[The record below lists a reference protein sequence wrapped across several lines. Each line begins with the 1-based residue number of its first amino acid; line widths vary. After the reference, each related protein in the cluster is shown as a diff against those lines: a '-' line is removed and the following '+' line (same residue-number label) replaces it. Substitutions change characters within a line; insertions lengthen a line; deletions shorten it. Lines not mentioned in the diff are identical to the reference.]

1 MCFCCRFTMTN
12 FNLLTKILDE
22 NRLTGSNFVDWKRNL
37 MIVLTAE
44 KIAYVFKGD
53 TPYLALQ
60 NGTEEQKEFFDK
72 WHEHDEMA
80 KCYMSASMTNMLQKN
95 CEGMDYQLLINKY

>member
-1 MCFCCRFTMTN
+1 MTN

-37 MIVLTAE
+37 IIVLTA
-44 KIAYVFKGD
+44 KKNAYVFKGD

-72 WHEHDEMA
+72 WHDLGPA
-80 KCYMSASMTNMLQKN
+80 YNMHYGSPHGQAL
-95 CEGMDYQLLINKY
+95 GR